1 MTDLQQLPVIPAFD
15 SSETYTLAE
24 KGGVVRGSDGACIP
38 QDEGNADW
46 RAYQA
51 WVASGKTPSPPPAP
65 PFDPNAVK
73 AECGRRIYAVASD
86 SAQKNMLANI
96 AAGLMSEADKAAFD
110 AGVQWISDM
119 QAACRALIAAQDAT
133 FAEDAHWP
141 AIPAGVADL
150 AARF

>member
-1 MTDLQQLPVIPAFD
+1 MTNMPTAPAFD
-15 SSETYTLAE
+15 PNETYAMTESVL
-24 KGGVVRGSDGACIP
+24 VIRGSDGAHIP
-38 QDEGNADW
+38 NDESNADY
-46 RAYQA
+46 RAFLA
-51 WVASGKTPSPPPAP
+51 WQASGKTPSPPPAP

-73 AECGRRIYAVASD
+73 AECGRRIYAVVSD

-133 FAEDAHWP
+133 FATDAHWP
-141 AIPAGVADL
+141 AIPPGVADL